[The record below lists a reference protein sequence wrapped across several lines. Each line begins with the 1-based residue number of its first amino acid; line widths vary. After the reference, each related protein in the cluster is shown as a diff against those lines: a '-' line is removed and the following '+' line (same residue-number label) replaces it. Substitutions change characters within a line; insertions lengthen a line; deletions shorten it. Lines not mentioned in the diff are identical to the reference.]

1 MKCDIVASYVQ
12 GRPPVS
18 EKRGFLEGF
27 LPHHKPSP
35 LISPAANTSTI
46 GHTGTFHIIEM
57 DCWVILNPLTEA
69 WDPVVRV
76 ALRSVSSVGL
86 KPYMC
91 RHSAS
96 LRLAI
101 IIYILCSRLLLSLFG
116 DPKCCTIVCQWIR
129 CGIICNVMPRLIWQ
143 NRTTILHCQWN
154 IALRSPW
161 LLAMMIQLSR
171 RSKAF
176 SVHSLLQVKLFK
188 YLCFSAI

>member
-1 MKCDIVASYVQ
+1 MKCDVVASYVQ

-46 GHTGTFHIIEM
+46 SHTGTFHIMEM

-101 IIYILCSRLLLSLFG
+101 IICTLCSRLLLFIFVDL
-116 DPKCCTIVCQWIR
+116 KCCTIVCQWIR
-129 CGIICNVMPRLIWQ
+129 FGIICNVMPRLIWQ
-143 NRTTILHCQWN
+143 NRTTTLHYTIWSRCQ
-154 IALRSPW
+154 RDHYTS
-161 LLAMMIQLSR
+161 LST
-171 RSKAF
+171 
-176 SVHSLLQVKLFK
+176 K
-188 YLCFSAI
+188 Y